1 MIKSFILK
9 DRSHFVKLYG
19 EEGNFMTLDQKR
31 KTRLS
36 ALFLLPAL
44 LLSLFVF
51 SYPLNS
57 RAAAT
62 PQEGTFYAALA
73 DISGSMPEDAFIS
86 GRSGIREL
94 SHRLLPSDTM
104 SVITFGDAVNEIASF
119 NGGDPAAADNA
130 LSVLDSILPHDQT
143 TKFYEAIGFL
153 QQRAGAAPQ
162 AVKRAVIMTD
172 GVDVSDMTPETASE
186 LMSGFYNNNIRIYGV
201 LVESRQSTP
210 ETTAQFTNFCE
221 KTGGAVEI
229 VNGADANT
237 AFQNV
242 ISKMT
247 SVNVVKEEQERFEDA
262 YEETGETVPIE
273 QWTAGIPETPDSAS
287 SSSEAI
293 SSSEAPLP
301 IKTGTDVDKDGN
313 GILDEYENGGA
324 EKTRPN
330 ALELIKPYL
339 PVIIGIAAAVA
350 AVIVLLILLSRRRSS
365 GDGGFRTHG
374 AGKGERIVKESA
386 SEETLPDEPKKKER
400 EKREK
405 NKDRVEFFFSEKKDE
420 E

>member
-1 MIKSFILK
+1 MFFLPVFFFAFSFFFDPVISK
-9 DRSHFVKLYG
+9 A
-19 EEGNFMTLDQKR
+19 T
-31 KTRLS
+31 S
-36 ALFLLPAL
+36 A
-44 LLSLFVF
+44 S
-51 SYPLNS
+51 
-57 RAAAT
+57 T
-62 PQEGTFYAALA
+62 DGTFYAALA
-73 DISGSMPEDAFIS
+73 DISGSMPEDAFVS

-94 SHRLLPSDTM
+94 SHRLGASDSM
-104 SVITFGDAVNEIASF
+104 SVITFGDAVTEIASF
-119 NGGDPAAADNA
+119 NGGDQANADNA
-130 LSVLDSILPHDQT
+130 LQVLDQILPHDQT
-143 TKFYEAIGFL
+143 TKFYEALGFL

-162 AVKRAVIMTD
+162 AIKRAVIMTD
-172 GVDVSDMTPETASE
+172 GVDVSDMTPETATS
-186 LMSGFYNNNIRIYGV
+186 LMNGFYDNNIRIYGV

-221 KTGGAVEI
+221 KTGGAVE
-229 VNGADANT
+229 VVSGADAN
-237 AFQNV
+237 AAYQNV

-247 SVNVVKEEQERFEDA
+247 SVNVIKEEQERFEDA

-273 QWTAGIPETPDSAS
+273 HWTAGIPETPAADS
-287 SSSEAI
+287 SSSEAA
-293 SSSEAPLP
+293 SSSEELLP

-350 AVIVLLILLSRRRSS
+350 AVIVLIILLSRRRSS

-386 SEETLPDEPKKKER
+386 SEETLPDELKKKEK

-405 NKDRVEFFFSEKKDE
+405 NKDKVEFFFSEKKDDE
-420 E
+420 

>member
-1 MIKSFILK
+1 
-9 DRSHFVKLYG
+9 
-19 EEGNFMTLDQKR
+19 MTTNR
-31 KTRLS
+31 KHRFL
-36 ALFLLPAL
+36 ALFFLP
-44 LLSLFVF
+44 VF
-51 SYPLNS
+51 FFAFSFFFDPVIS
-57 RAAAT
+57 KAASAST
-62 PQEGTFYAALA
+62 DGTFYAALA
-73 DISGSMPEDAFIS
+73 DISGSMPEDAFVS

-94 SHRLLPSDTM
+94 SHRLGASDSM
-104 SVITFGDAVNEIASF
+104 SVITFGDAVTEIASF
-119 NGGDPAAADNA
+119 NGGDQANADNA
-130 LSVLDSILPHDQT
+130 LQVLDQILPHDQT
-143 TKFYEAIGFL
+143 TKFYEALGFL
-153 QQRAGAAPQ
+153 QQRAAAAPQ
-162 AVKRAVIMTD
+162 PIKRAVIMTD
-172 GVDVSDMTPETASE
+172 GVDVSDMTPETATS
-186 LMSGFYNNNIRIYGV
+186 LMNGFYDNNIRIYGV

-221 KTGGAVEI
+221 KTGGAVE
-229 VNGADANT
+229 VVSGTDAN
-237 AFQNV
+237 AAYQNV

-247 SVNVVKEEQERFEDA
+247 SVNVIKEEQERFEDA

-273 QWTAGIPETPDSAS
+273 QWTAGIPEAPDSAS
-287 SSSEAI
+287 SSSEAL

-324 EKTRPN
+324 EKTKPS

-386 SEETLPDEPKKKER
+386 NEETLPDEPKKKEK

-405 NKDRVEFFFSEKKDE
+405 NKDKVEFFFSEKKDDE
-420 E
+420 

>member
-1 MIKSFILK
+1 
-9 DRSHFVKLYG
+9 
-19 EEGNFMTLDQKR
+19 MTTNR
-31 KTRLS
+31 KHRFL
-36 ALFLLPAL
+36 ALFFLPV
-44 LLSLFVF
+44 FVF
-51 SYPLNS
+51 AFSFFFDPVIS
-57 RAAAT
+57 KAASAST
-62 PQEGTFYAALA
+62 DGTFYAALA
-73 DISGSMPEDAFIS
+73 DISGSIPEDAFVS

-94 SHRLLPSDTM
+94 SHRLGASDSM
-104 SVITFGDAVNEIASF
+104 SVITFGDAVTEIASF
-119 NGGDPAAADNA
+119 NGGDQANADNA
-130 LSVLDSILPHDQT
+130 LQVLDTILPHDQT
-143 TKFYEAIGFL
+143 TKFYEALGFL
-153 QQRAGAAPQ
+153 QQRAAAAPQ
-162 AVKRAVIMTD
+162 PIKRAVIMTD
-172 GVDVSDMTPETASE
+172 GVDVSDMTPETATS
-186 LMSGFYNNNIRIYGV
+186 LMNGFYDNNIRIYGV

-221 KTGGAVEI
+221 KTGGAVE
-229 VNGADANT
+229 VVSGADAN
-237 AFQNV
+237 AAYQNV

-247 SVNVVKEEQERFEDA
+247 SVNVIKEEQERFEDA

-273 QWTAGIPETPDSAS
+273 HWTAGIPETPAADS
-287 SSSEAI
+287 SSSEAA
-293 SSSEAPLP
+293 SSSEELLP

-350 AVIVLLILLSRRRSS
+350 AVIVLIILLSRKRSS

-386 SEETLPDEPKKKER
+386 NEEAPQEEPKKKEK

-405 NKDRVEFFFSEKKDE
+405 NKDKVEFFFSEKKDDE
-420 E
+420 

>member
-1 MIKSFILK
+1 MFFLPVFFFAFSFFFDPVISK
-9 DRSHFVKLYG
+9 A
-19 EEGNFMTLDQKR
+19 T
-31 KTRLS
+31 S
-36 ALFLLPAL
+36 A
-44 LLSLFVF
+44 S
-51 SYPLNS
+51 
-57 RAAAT
+57 T
-62 PQEGTFYAALA
+62 DGTFYAALA
-73 DISGSMPEDAFIS
+73 DISGSMPEDAFVS

-94 SHRLLPSDTM
+94 SHRLGASDSM
-104 SVITFGDAVNEIASF
+104 SVITFGDAVTEIASF
-119 NGGDPAAADNA
+119 NGGDQANADNA
-130 LSVLDSILPHDQT
+130 LQVLDTILPHDQT
-143 TKFYEAIGFL
+143 TKFYEALGFL
-153 QQRAGAAPQ
+153 QQRAAAAPQ
-162 AVKRAVIMTD
+162 AIKRAVIMTD
-172 GVDVSDMTPETASE
+172 GVDVSDMTPETATS
-186 LMSGFYNNNIRIYGV
+186 LMNGFYDNNIRIYGV

-221 KTGGAVEI
+221 KTGGAVE
-229 VNGADANT
+229 VVSGADAN
-237 AFQNV
+237 AAYQNV

-247 SVNVVKEEQERFEDA
+247 SVNVIKEEQERFEDA

-273 QWTAGIPETPDSAS
+273 HWTAGIPETPAADS
-287 SSSEAI
+287 SSSEAA
-293 SSSEAPLP
+293 SSSEELLP

-350 AVIVLLILLSRRRSS
+350 AVIVLIILLSRRRSS

-386 SEETLPDEPKKKER
+386 SEETLPDEPKKKEK

-405 NKDRVEFFFSEKKDE
+405 NKDKVEFFFSEKKDDE
-420 E
+420 

>member
-1 MIKSFILK
+1 MF
-9 DRSHFVKLYG
+9 
-19 EEGNFMTLDQKR
+19 
-31 KTRLS
+31 
-36 ALFLLPAL
+36 FLPV
-44 LLSLFVF
+44 FVF
-51 SYPLNS
+51 AFSFFFDPVIS
-57 RAAAT
+57 KAASAST
-62 PQEGTFYAALA
+62 DGTFYAALA
-73 DISGSMPEDAFIS
+73 DISGSIPEDAFVS

-94 SHRLLPSDTM
+94 SHRLGASDSM
-104 SVITFGDAVNEIASF
+104 SVITFGDAVTEIASF
-119 NGGDPAAADNA
+119 NGGDQANADNA
-130 LSVLDSILPHDQT
+130 LQVLDTILPHDQT
-143 TKFYEAIGFL
+143 TKFYEALGFL
-153 QQRAGAAPQ
+153 QQRAAAAPQ
-162 AVKRAVIMTD
+162 PIKRAVIMTD
-172 GVDVSDMTPETASE
+172 GVDVSDMTPDTATS
-186 LMSGFYNNNIRIYGV
+186 LMNGFYDNNIRIYGV

-221 KTGGAVEI
+221 KTGGAVE
-229 VNGADANT
+229 VVSGADAN
-237 AFQNV
+237 AAYQNV

-247 SVNVVKEEQERFEDA
+247 SVNVIKEEQERFEDA

-273 QWTAGIPETPDSAS
+273 QWTAGIPEAPDSAS
-287 SSSEAI
+287 SSSEAL

-324 EKTRPN
+324 EKTKPS

-386 SEETLPDEPKKKER
+386 NEETLPDEPKKKEK

-405 NKDRVEFFFSEKKDE
+405 NKDKVEFFFSEKKDDE
-420 E
+420 

>member
-1 MIKSFILK
+1 MF
-9 DRSHFVKLYG
+9 
-19 EEGNFMTLDQKR
+19 
-31 KTRLS
+31 
-36 ALFLLPAL
+36 FLPV
-44 LLSLFVF
+44 FVF
-51 SYPLNS
+51 AFSFFFDPVIS
-57 RAAAT
+57 KAASAST
-62 PQEGTFYAALA
+62 DGTFYAALA
-73 DISGSMPEDAFIS
+73 DISGSMPEDAFVS

-94 SHRLLPSDTM
+94 SHRLGASDSM
-104 SVITFGDAVNEIASF
+104 SVITFGDAVTEIASF
-119 NGGDPAAADNA
+119 NGGDQANADNA
-130 LSVLDSILPHDQT
+130 LQVLDTILPHDQT
-143 TKFYEAIGFL
+143 TKFYEALGFL
-153 QQRAGAAPQ
+153 QQRAAAAPQ
-162 AVKRAVIMTD
+162 AIKRAVIMTD
-172 GVDVSDMTPETASE
+172 GVDVSDMTPETATS
-186 LMSGFYNNNIRIYGV
+186 LMNGFYDNNIRIYGV

-221 KTGGAVEI
+221 KTGGAVE
-229 VNGADANT
+229 VVSGADAN
-237 AFQNV
+237 AAYQNV

-247 SVNVVKEEQERFEDA
+247 SVNVIKEEQERFEDA

-273 QWTAGIPETPDSAS
+273 HWTAGIPETPAADS
-287 SSSEAI
+287 SSSEAA
-293 SSSEAPLP
+293 SSSEELLP

-350 AVIVLLILLSRRRSS
+350 AVIVLIILLSRRRSS

-386 SEETLPDEPKKKER
+386 SEETLPDEPKKKEK

-405 NKDRVEFFFSEKKDE
+405 NKDKVEFFFSEKKDDE
-420 E
+420 

>member
-1 MIKSFILK
+1 MFFLPVFIFAFSFFFDPVISK
-9 DRSHFVKLYG
+9 AA
-19 EEGNFMTLDQKR
+19 
-31 KTRLS
+31 S
-36 ALFLLPAL
+36 A
-44 LLSLFVF
+44 S
-51 SYPLNS
+51 
-57 RAAAT
+57 T
-62 PQEGTFYAALA
+62 DGTFYAALA
-73 DISGSMPEDAFIS
+73 DISGSMPEDAFVS

-94 SHRLLPSDTM
+94 SHRLGASDSM
-104 SVITFGDAVNEIASF
+104 SVITFGDAVTEIASF
-119 NGGDPAAADNA
+119 NGGDQANADNA
-130 LSVLDSILPHDQT
+130 LQVLDTILPHDQT
-143 TKFYEAIGFL
+143 TKFYEALGFL
-153 QQRAGAAPQ
+153 QQRAAAAPQ
-162 AVKRAVIMTD
+162 AIKRAVIMTD
-172 GVDVSDMTPETASE
+172 GVDVSDMTPETATS
-186 LMSGFYNNNIRIYGV
+186 LMNGFYDNNIRIYGV

-221 KTGGAVEI
+221 KTGGAVE
-229 VNGADANT
+229 VVSGADAN
-237 AFQNV
+237 AAYQNV

-247 SVNVVKEEQERFEDA
+247 SVNVIKEEQERFEDA

-273 QWTAGIPETPDSAS
+273 HWTAGIPETPAADS
-287 SSSEAI
+287 SSSEAA
-293 SSSEAPLP
+293 SSSEELLP

-350 AVIVLLILLSRRRSS
+350 AVIVLIILLSRRRSS

-386 SEETLPDEPKKKER
+386 SEETLPDELKKKEK

-405 NKDRVEFFFSEKKDE
+405 NKDKVEFFFSEKKDDE
-420 E
+420 

>member
-1 MIKSFILK
+1 
-9 DRSHFVKLYG
+9 
-19 EEGNFMTLDQKR
+19 MTTNR
-31 KTRLS
+31 KHRLW
-36 ALFLLPAL
+36 ALFFLPV
-44 LLSLFVF
+44 FVF
-51 SYPLNS
+51 AFSFFFDPVIS
-57 RAAAT
+57 KAASAST
-62 PQEGTFYAALA
+62 DGTFYAALA
-73 DISGSMPEDAFIS
+73 DISGSMPEDAFVS

-94 SHRLLPSDTM
+94 SHRLGASDSM
-104 SVITFGDAVNEIASF
+104 SVITFGDAVTEIASF
-119 NGGDPAAADNA
+119 NGGDQANADNA
-130 LSVLDSILPHDQT
+130 LQVLDTILPHDQT
-143 TKFYEAIGFL
+143 TKFYEALGFL
-153 QQRAGAAPQ
+153 QQRAAAAPQ
-162 AVKRAVIMTD
+162 PIKRAVIMTD
-172 GVDVSDMTPETASE
+172 GVDVSDMTPETATS
-186 LMSGFYNNNIRIYGV
+186 LMNGFYDNNIRIYGV

-221 KTGGAVEI
+221 KTGGAVE
-229 VNGADANT
+229 VVSGADAN
-237 AFQNV
+237 AAYQNV

-247 SVNVVKEEQERFEDA
+247 SVNVIKEEQERFEDA

-273 QWTAGIPETPDSAS
+273 QWTAGIPEAPDSAS

-350 AVIVLLILLSRRRSS
+350 AVIVLIILLSRRRSS
-365 GDGGFRTHG
+365 GDGGFMTHG
-374 AGKGERIVKESA
+374 AGKGKRVVTESA
-386 SEETLPDEPKKKER
+386 NEEAPQEEPKKKEK

-405 NKDRVEFFFSEKKDE
+405 NKDKVEFFFSEKKDDE
-420 E
+420 

>member
-1 MIKSFILK
+1 MF
-9 DRSHFVKLYG
+9 
-19 EEGNFMTLDQKR
+19 
-31 KTRLS
+31 
-36 ALFLLPAL
+36 FLPV
-44 LLSLFVF
+44 FVF
-51 SYPLNS
+51 AFSFFFDPVIS
-57 RAAAT
+57 KAT
-62 PQEGTFYAALA
+62 SASTDGTFYAALA
-73 DISGSMPEDAFIS
+73 DISGSMPEDAFVS

-94 SHRLLPSDTM
+94 SHRLGASDSM
-104 SVITFGDAVNEIASF
+104 SVITFGDAVTEIASF
-119 NGGDPAAADNA
+119 NGGDQANADNA
-130 LSVLDSILPHDQT
+130 LQVLDQILPHDQT
-143 TKFYEAIGFL
+143 TKFYEALGFL
-153 QQRAGAAPQ
+153 QQRAAAAPQ
-162 AVKRAVIMTD
+162 PIKRAVIMTD
-172 GVDVSDMTPETASE
+172 GVDVSDMTPETATS
-186 LMSGFYNNNIRIYGV
+186 LMNGFYDNNIRIYGV

-221 KTGGAVEI
+221 KTGGAVE
-229 VNGADANT
+229 VVSGDDAN
-237 AFQNV
+237 AAYQNV

-247 SVNVVKEEQERFEDA
+247 SVNVIKEEQERFEDA

-273 QWTAGIPETPDSAS
+273 QWTAGIPEAPDSAS
-287 SSSEAI
+287 SSSEAL

-324 EKTRPN
+324 KSNTKPS

-386 SEETLPDEPKKKER
+386 SEETLPDEPKKKEK

-405 NKDRVEFFFSEKKDE
+405 NKDKVEFFFSEKKDDE
-420 E
+420 

>member
-1 MIKSFILK
+1 
-9 DRSHFVKLYG
+9 
-19 EEGNFMTLDQKR
+19 MTTNR
-31 KTRLS
+31 KHRLW
-36 ALFLLPAL
+36 ALFFLPV
-44 LLSLFVF
+44 FVF
-51 SYPLNS
+51 AFSFFFDPVIS
-57 RAAAT
+57 KAASAST
-62 PQEGTFYAALA
+62 DGTFYAALA
-73 DISGSMPEDAFIS
+73 DISGSMPEDAFVS

-94 SHRLLPSDTM
+94 SHRLGASDSM
-104 SVITFGDAVNEIASF
+104 SVITFGDAVTEIASF
-119 NGGDPAAADNA
+119 NGGDQANADNA
-130 LSVLDSILPHDQT
+130 LQVLDTILPHDQT
-143 TKFYEAIGFL
+143 TKFYEALGFL
-153 QQRAGAAPQ
+153 QQRAAAAPQ
-162 AVKRAVIMTD
+162 PIKRAVIMTD
-172 GVDVSDMTPETASE
+172 GVDVSDMTPETATS
-186 LMSGFYNNNIRIYGV
+186 LMNGFYDNNIRIYGV

-221 KTGGAVEI
+221 KTGGAVE
-229 VNGADANT
+229 VVSGADAN
-237 AFQNV
+237 AAYQNV

-247 SVNVVKEEQERFEDA
+247 SVNVIKEEQERFEDA

-273 QWTAGIPETPDSAS
+273 HWTAGIPETHAADS
-287 SSSEAI
+287 SSSEAA
-293 SSSEAPLP
+293 SSSEELLP

-350 AVIVLLILLSRRRSS
+350 AVIVLIILLSRRRSS

-386 SEETLPDEPKKKER
+386 SEETLPDEPKKKEK

-405 NKDRVEFFFSEKKDE
+405 NKDKVEFFFSEKKDDE
-420 E
+420 

>member
-1 MIKSFILK
+1 
-9 DRSHFVKLYG
+9 
-19 EEGNFMTLDQKR
+19 MTLDQKR

-62 PQEGTFYAALA
+62 PNDGTFYAALA

-94 SHRLLPSDTM
+94 SHRLGSADTM

-162 AVKRAVIMTD
+162 AIKRAVIMTD

-229 VNGADANT
+229 VNGADAN
-237 AFQNV
+237 AAYQNV

-247 SVNVVKEEQERFEDA
+247 SVNVIKEEQERFEDA

-273 QWTAGIPETPDSAS
+273 HWTAGIPETPAADS
-287 SSSEAI
+287 SSSEAA
-293 SSSEAPLP
+293 SSSEDLLP

-350 AVIVLLILLSRRRSS
+350 AVIVLIILLSRRRSS
-365 GDGGFRTHG
+365 GDGGFMTHG
-374 AGKGERIVKESA
+374 AGKGKRVVTESA
-386 SEETLPDEPKKKER
+386 NEEAPQEEPKKKEK

-405 NKDRVEFFFSEKKDE
+405 NKDKVEFFFSEKKDDE
-420 E
+420 

>member
-1 MIKSFILK
+1 
-9 DRSHFVKLYG
+9 
-19 EEGNFMTLDQKR
+19 MTTNR
-31 KTRLS
+31 KHRLW
-36 ALFLLPAL
+36 ALFFLPV
-44 LLSLFVF
+44 FVF
-51 SYPLNS
+51 AFSFFFDPVIS
-57 RAAAT
+57 KAASAST
-62 PQEGTFYAALA
+62 DGTFYAALA
-73 DISGSMPEDAFIS
+73 DISGSMPEDAFVS

-94 SHRLLPSDTM
+94 SHRLGASDSM
-104 SVITFGDAVNEIASF
+104 SVITFGDAVTEIASF
-119 NGGDPAAADNA
+119 NGGDQANADNA
-130 LSVLDSILPHDQT
+130 LQVLDTILPHDQT
-143 TKFYEAIGFL
+143 TKFYEALGFL
-153 QQRAGAAPQ
+153 QQRAAAAPQ
-162 AVKRAVIMTD
+162 PIKRAVIMTD
-172 GVDVSDMTPETASE
+172 GVDVSDMTPETATS
-186 LMSGFYNNNIRIYGV
+186 LMNGFYDNNIRIYGV

-221 KTGGAVEI
+221 KTGGAVE
-229 VNGADANT
+229 VVSGADANE
-237 AFQNV
+237 AYQNV

-247 SVNVVKEEQERFEDA
+247 SVNVIKEEQERFEDA

-273 QWTAGIPETPDSAS
+273 QWTAGIPEAPDSAS

-350 AVIVLLILLSRRRSS
+350 AVIVLIILLSRRRSS
-365 GDGGFRTHG
+365 GDGGFMTHG
-374 AGKGERIVKESA
+374 AGKGKRVVTESA
-386 SEETLPDEPKKKER
+386 NEEAPQEEPKKKEK

-405 NKDRVEFFFSEKKDE
+405 NKDKVEFFFSEKKDDE
-420 E
+420 

>member
-1 MIKSFILK
+1 MQTK
-9 DRSHFVKLYG
+9 H
-19 EEGNFMTLDQKR
+19 KR
-31 KTRLS
+31 KLRLA
-36 ALFLLPAL
+36 ALFLLGAF
-44 LLSLFVF
+44 SLTFSVF
-51 SYPLNS
+51 SYPIFS
-57 RAAAT
+57 DAT
-62 PQEGTFYAALA
+62 SESQEGTFYAALA
-73 DISGSMPEDAFIS
+73 DISGSMPEEAFIS

-94 SHRLLPSDTM
+94 SHRIGTSDTM
-104 SVITFGDAVNEIASF
+104 SVITFGDAVTEIAAF
-119 NGGDPAAADNA
+119 NGGDSAAADNA

-153 QQRAGAAPQ
+153 QQCAGAAPQ

-293 SSSEAPLP
+293 SSSEAPHP

-405 NKDRVEFFFSEKKDE
+405 NKDKVEFFFSEKKDDE
-420 E
+420 

>member
-1 MIKSFILK
+1 MF
-9 DRSHFVKLYG
+9 
-19 EEGNFMTLDQKR
+19 
-31 KTRLS
+31 
-36 ALFLLPAL
+36 FLPV
-44 LLSLFVF
+44 FVF
-51 SYPLNS
+51 AFSFFFDPLIS
-57 RAAAT
+57 KAT
-62 PQEGTFYAALA
+62 SASTDGTFYAALA
-73 DISGSMPEDAFIS
+73 DISGSIPEDAFVS

-94 SHRLLPSDTM
+94 SHRLGASDSM
-104 SVITFGDAVNEIASF
+104 SVITFGDAVTEIASF
-119 NGGDPAAADNA
+119 NGGDQANADNA
-130 LSVLDSILPHDQT
+130 LQVLDTILPHDQT
-143 TKFYEAIGFL
+143 TKFYEALGFL
-153 QQRAGAAPQ
+153 QQRAAAAPQ
-162 AVKRAVIMTD
+162 PIKRAVIMTD
-172 GVDVSDMTPETASE
+172 GVDVSDMTPDTATS
-186 LMSGFYNNNIRIYGV
+186 LMNGFYDNNIRIYGV

-221 KTGGAVEI
+221 KTGGAVE
-229 VNGADANT
+229 VVSGADAN
-237 AFQNV
+237 AAYQNV

-247 SVNVVKEEQERFEDA
+247 SVNVIKEEQERFEDA

-273 QWTAGIPETPDSAS
+273 QWTAGIPEAPDSAS
-287 SSSEAI
+287 SSSEAL

-324 EKTRPN
+324 EKTKPS

-386 SEETLPDEPKKKER
+386 NEETLPDEPKKKEK

-405 NKDRVEFFFSEKKDE
+405 NKDKVEFFFSEKKDDE
-420 E
+420 

>member
-1 MIKSFILK
+1 MF
-9 DRSHFVKLYG
+9 
-19 EEGNFMTLDQKR
+19 
-31 KTRLS
+31 
-36 ALFLLPAL
+36 FLPV
-44 LLSLFVF
+44 FVF
-51 SYPLNS
+51 AFSFFFDPVIS
-57 RAAAT
+57 KAASAST
-62 PQEGTFYAALA
+62 DGTFYAALA
-73 DISGSMPEDAFIS
+73 DISGSMPEDAFVS

-94 SHRLLPSDTM
+94 SHRLGASDSM
-104 SVITFGDAVNEIASF
+104 SVITFGDAVTEIASF
-119 NGGDPAAADNA
+119 NGGDQANADNA
-130 LSVLDSILPHDQT
+130 LQVLDTILPHDQT
-143 TKFYEAIGFL
+143 TKFYEALGFL
-153 QQRAGAAPQ
+153 QQRAAAAPQ
-162 AVKRAVIMTD
+162 PIKRAVIMTD
-172 GVDVSDMTPETASE
+172 GVDVSDMTPETATS
-186 LMSGFYNNNIRIYGV
+186 LMNGFYDNNIRIYGV

-221 KTGGAVEI
+221 KTGGAVE
-229 VNGADANT
+229 VVSGADAN
-237 AFQNV
+237 AAYQNV

-247 SVNVVKEEQERFEDA
+247 SVNVIKEEQERFEDA

-273 QWTAGIPETPDSAS
+273 HWTAGIPETPAADS
-287 SSSEAI
+287 SSSEAA
-293 SSSEAPLP
+293 SSSEELLP

-350 AVIVLLILLSRRRSS
+350 AVIVLIILLSRRRSS

-386 SEETLPDEPKKKER
+386 NEEAPQDEPKKK

-405 NKDRVEFFFSEKKDE
+405 NKDKVEFFFSEKKDDE
-420 E
+420 

>member
-1 MIKSFILK
+1 MF
-9 DRSHFVKLYG
+9 
-19 EEGNFMTLDQKR
+19 
-31 KTRLS
+31 
-36 ALFLLPAL
+36 FLPV
-44 LLSLFVF
+44 FVF
-51 SYPLNS
+51 AFSFFFDPVIS
-57 RAAAT
+57 KAASAST
-62 PQEGTFYAALA
+62 DGTFYAALA
-73 DISGSMPEDAFIS
+73 DISGSMPEDAFVS

-94 SHRLLPSDTM
+94 SHRLGASDSM
-104 SVITFGDAVNEIASF
+104 SVITFGDAVTEIASF
-119 NGGDPAAADNA
+119 NGGDQANADNA
-130 LSVLDSILPHDQT
+130 LQVLDQILPHDQT
-143 TKFYEAIGFL
+143 TKFYEALGFL
-153 QQRAGAAPQ
+153 QQRAAAAPQ
-162 AVKRAVIMTD
+162 PIKRAVIMTD
-172 GVDVSDMTPETASE
+172 GVDVSDMTPETATS
-186 LMSGFYNNNIRIYGV
+186 LMNGFYDNNIRIYGV

-221 KTGGAVEI
+221 KTGGAVE
-229 VNGADANT
+229 VVSGADAN
-237 AFQNV
+237 AAYQNV

-247 SVNVVKEEQERFEDA
+247 SINVIKEEQERFEDA

-273 QWTAGIPETPDSAS
+273 HWTAGIPETPAADS
-287 SSSEAI
+287 SSSEAA
-293 SSSEAPLP
+293 SSSEELLP

-350 AVIVLLILLSRRRSS
+350 AVIVLIILLSRRRSS

-386 SEETLPDEPKKKER
+386 SEEAPQEEPKKKEK

-405 NKDRVEFFFSEKKDE
+405 NKDKVEFFFSEKKDDE
-420 E
+420 